1 MRVDK
6 YISHRGANSD
16 AVENTIEAFQIAKI
30 AGFNWFETD
39 VQMSSDGEL
48 FLFHDDTPQRFSS
61 ISENVT
67 NMPWSELKAIE
78 LIHPVVKSKAKVLAL
93 KEYLEWAEHNN
104 VFLNLEIKVSNE
116 NINYQKILVNKV
128 IGLLG
133 AYPNM
138 KSKILLSSFSKVVM
152 RELRR
157 HKDFTQGKLFYTTNW
172 VRDFEYI
179 DGKLYR
185 DFIKNRYIAVIIN
198 YSCLTHSRVK
208 YLKRKFGKVFVYS
221 VYTDDEIKQLL
232 EWQVDAIF
240 IDKKEQL
247 NLSI

>member
-1 MRVDK
+1 MHIDK

-16 AVENTIEAFQIAKI
+16 AVENTMEAFQIAKK
-30 AGFNWFETD
+30 AGFKWFETD

-67 NMPWSELKAIE
+67 NMSWSELNAIE
-78 LIHPVVKSKAKVLAL
+78 LIHPVVKSKAKVLTL

-104 VFLNLEIKVSNE
+104 AFLNLEIKVSNE
-116 NINYQKILVNKV
+116 DINYQKTLVAKV
-128 IGLLG
+128 IELLEH
-133 AYPNM
+133 YPTM

-179 DGKLYR
+179 DSDLYK
-185 DFIKNRYIAVIIN
+185 DFVKNKYIAIIIN

-208 YLKRKFGKVFVYS
+208 YLKRKFGRVFVYS

-232 EWQVDAIF
+232 EWQIDAIF